1 MSSWDEFE
9 QLHRRALEERGIRT
23 QLNGASHSPISD
35 ASAPA
40 AEGGQEDLIVGD
52 GTLSGGART
61 INEHILGDTKA
72 AGRTA
77 DVQSSVTVQYL
88 SEWETAIGLGA
99 AIINW
104 QKKVENLAVRLIWE
118 AESLDLT
125 NDNFVYTN
133 QDIALQLRV
142 RERLINGDAV

>member
-1 MSSWDEFE
+1 M
-9 QLHRRALEERGIRT
+9 
-23 QLNGASHSPISD
+23 
-35 ASAPA
+35 
-40 AEGGQEDLIVGD
+40 
-52 GTLSGGART
+52 
-61 INEHILGDTKA
+61 
-72 AGRTA
+72 
-77 DVQSSVTVQYL
+77 TVQYL

-142 RERLINGDAV
+142 RERLINGDAVSW